1 MIQFAGDSMKIE
13 IDFLNGIPIYEQIAH
28 RILGL
33 IERGELKTGDQLP
46 TIRVLAEDL
55 GVNFNTV
62 ARSYRMLDQGA
73 VISTQ
78 HGRGTY
84 IIGKSKIKI
93 NKKIKKKNIEQL
105 TRYYFR
111 KATYL
116 GYKPE
121 EIKDCFEEIYQEN
134 E

>member
-1 MIQFAGDSMKIE
+1 MIQFAGDRLKIE
-13 IDFLNGIPIYEQIAH
+13 IDFLNGIPIYEQIALN
-28 RILGL
+28 ILGL
-33 IERGELKTGDQLP
+33 IERDELKTGDQLP
-46 TIRVLAEDL
+46 TIRALAEDL

-62 ARSYRMLDQGA
+62 ARSYRMLDQSA

-78 HGRGTY
+78 QGRGTY
-84 IIGKSKIKI
+84 IIGKNKTKI
-93 NKKIKKKNIEQL
+93 NKKNMKKNLEQL
-105 TRYYFR
+105 TRFYFR

-121 EIKDCFEEIYQEN
+121 EIKDCFEEIFQEN

>member
-1 MIQFAGDSMKIE
+1 
-13 IDFLNGIPIYEQIAH
+13 
-28 RILGL
+28 
-33 IERGELKTGDQLP
+33 
-46 TIRVLAEDL
+46 
-55 GVNFNTV
+55 
-62 ARSYRMLDQGA
+62 MLDQGA

-84 IIGKSKIKI
+84 IIGKSK
-93 NKKIKKKNIEQL
+93 KKISKKHKKENIEQL
-105 TRYYFR
+105 TRFYFR

-121 EIKDCFEEIYQEN
+121 DIKDCFEEIYQEK

>member
-1 MIQFAGDSMKIE
+1 MKME
-13 IDFLNGIPIYEQIAH
+13 IDFQNGIPLYEQIAH

-33 IERGELKTGDQLP
+33 IERGELKAGDQLP
-46 TIRVLAEDL
+46 TIRDLAKDL

-84 IIGKSKIKI
+84 IIGKHKIKI
-93 NKKIKKKNIEQL
+93 SKINKKKNIEQL
-105 TRYYFR
+105 TRFYIR
-111 KATYL
+111 KATYM

-121 EIKDCFEEIYQEN
+121 EIKDCFEEIYQEKD
-134 E
+134 

>member
-1 MIQFAGDSMKIE
+1 MKIE
-13 IDFLNGIPIYEQIAH
+13 LDFQNGIPLYEQIAH

-33 IERGELKTGDQLP
+33 IEQGELKTGDQLP
-46 TIRVLAEDL
+46 PIRELAEDL

-84 IIGKSKIKI
+84 IIGKNKIKI
-93 NKKIKKKNIEQL
+93 SKKNKNKNIEQL
-105 TRYYFR
+105 TRFYIR
-111 KATYL
+111 KATYQ

-121 EIKDCFEEIYQEN
+121 EIKDCFDEIYQEI
-134 E
+134 EEEPDAGRI